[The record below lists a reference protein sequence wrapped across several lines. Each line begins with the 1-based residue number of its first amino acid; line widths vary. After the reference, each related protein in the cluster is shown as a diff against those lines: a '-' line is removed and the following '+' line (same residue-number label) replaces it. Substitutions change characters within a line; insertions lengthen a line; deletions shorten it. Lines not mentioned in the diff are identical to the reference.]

1 MYGNNLLISCP
12 AQEIFTLYYFMQTQ
26 GRRME
31 INMNF
36 FDIYVSN
43 TLAGSGNQYFFI
55 NEDDKK
61 INKGRVYYK
70 VFFGGKFKYSFLF
83 SNILDSTFSDG
94 SKSHKNLICNDWY
107 ITALNI
113 GVCAKIENPQRLS
126 AVTFGGSATKHVM
139 PGEFFCTD
147 EIEIEAKKGDYICLE
162 ISFKGKMIPYHE
174 EIIIP
179 TFVFENNEWI
189 SSKYMPVPGMVGC
202 ARNAKQIGFLGDSI
216 TQGIGTEMNS
226 YEHWNA
232 KLAELLGDKFA
243 YWNLGLGFGRADD
256 AASDG
261 AWLYKAKQN
270 DIVFVCFGVNDI
282 LQRYTAKQ
290 IKENLKKI
298 TLLLKKQGIRVLV
311 QTIPPFDYNDKQID
325 IWNSV
330 NRFIKNELSQY
341 ADWIFDNVPILRKN
355 ADEPHMAKFGG
366 HPNAEGCESWA
377 NALHTYIKEEL

>member
-1 MYGNNLLISCP
+1 
-12 AQEIFTLYYFMQTQ
+12 
-26 GRRME
+26 
-31 INMNF
+31 MNF
-36 FDIYVSN
+36 FDKYVSN

-55 NEDDKK
+55 NEDDEK
-61 INKGRVYYK
+61 INKGRIYYK
-70 VFFGGKFKYSFLF
+70 VFFGCKFKYSFLF

-94 SKSHKNLICNDWY
+94 SKSHKNLICDDWY

-113 GVCAKIENPQRLS
+113 GVCEKIENPQRLS
-126 AVTFGGSATKHVM
+126 AVTFDGSATKHVM

-179 TFVFENNEWI
+179 TFAFENNEWI

-202 ARNAKQIGFLGDSI
+202 GRNTKQIGFLGDSI

-232 KLAELLGDKFA
+232 KLAELLGHKFA
-243 YWNLGLGFGRADD
+243 YWNLGIGFGRADD

-282 LQRYTAKQ
+282 LQGYTAEQ

-341 ADWIFDNVPILRKN
+341 ADWIFDNAPILRKN
-355 ADEPHMAKFGG
+355 ADEPHMAQFGG
-366 HPNAEGCESWA
+366 HPNAEGCKAWA
-377 NALHTYIKEEL
+377 NALYTYIKEEGAL

>member
-1 MYGNNLLISCP
+1 
-12 AQEIFTLYYFMQTQ
+12 
-26 GRRME
+26 
-31 INMNF
+31 MNF
-36 FDIYVSN
+36 FDKYVSN
-43 TLAGSGNQYFFI
+43 TLAGSGNQCFFI

-179 TFVFENNEWI
+179 TFVFENN
-189 SSKYMPVPGMVGC
+189 
-202 ARNAKQIGFLGDSI
+202 A
-216 TQGIGTEMNS
+216 
-226 YEHWNA
+226 
-232 KLAELLGDKFA
+232 LA
-243 YWNLGLGFGRADD
+243 
-256 AASDG
+256 
-261 AWLYKAKQN
+261 
-270 DIVFVCFGVNDI
+270 
-282 LQRYTAKQ
+282 TA
-290 IKENLKKI
+290 
-298 TLLLKKQGIRVLV
+298 
-311 QTIPPFDYNDKQID
+311 F
-325 IWNSV
+325 
-330 NRFIKNELSQY
+330 F
-341 ADWIFDNVPILRKN
+341 
-355 ADEPHMAKFGG
+355 
-366 HPNAEGCESWA
+366 
-377 NALHTYIKEEL
+377 